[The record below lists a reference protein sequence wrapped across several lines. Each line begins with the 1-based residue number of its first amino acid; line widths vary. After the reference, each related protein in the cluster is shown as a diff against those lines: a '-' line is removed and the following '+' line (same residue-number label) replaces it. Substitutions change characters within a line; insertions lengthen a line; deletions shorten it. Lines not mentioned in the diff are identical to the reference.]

1 MAKYKVSR
9 IACGDY
15 HTLALTDD
23 GIVFSWGGTLG
34 EKTGHKSN
42 RIIRM
47 ERLTKFIVTDIACGD
62 FHSLALTKEGRVFS
76 WGGGVK
82 YKNKGQLGHSDK

>member
-1 MAKYKVSR
+1 MFGKTGINSTITNFREFRLNEEMAKYKVSR

-23 GIVFSWGGTLG
+23 GVVFSWGGTLG

-47 ERLTKFIVTDIACGD
+47 ERLTKFIITDIACGD
-62 FHSLALTKEGRVFS
+62 FHSLALTK
-76 WGGGVK
+76 
-82 YKNKGQLGHSDK
+82 